1 MRRREQ
7 LISFPARTLVR
18 PRGVRAQVFAGVVDG
33 TLVHVPTG
41 AFVRLEFVARRTH
54 ALVAAV
60 VVDAAVLAAA
70 VVARALVHICKEV
83 VDARSSSFSQLENEL
98 YFPNDNGYISI
109 IGEEYDLWRFP
120 ARTETG
126 AVVGVQQEALGAR
139 TSNSRRGVV
148 AAALAPAVVDGTGR

>member
-1 MRRREQ
+1 MRRRKQ

-70 VVARALVHICKEV
+70 AVARALVHICKEV
-83 VDARSSSFSQLENEL
+83 VVASSSSFSQLENEL

-109 IGEEYDLWRFP
+109 IGEEYNFWVISSPYRDRSGGRSAAGSPWCTNIELPSRCC
-120 ARTETG
+120 G
-126 AVVGVQQEALGAR
+126 SGVG
-139 TSNSRRGVV
+139 TRRC
-148 AAALAPAVVDGTGR
+148 